1 MNTLPGQR
9 SARDS
14 HPAYRVCPL
23 CEATCGLELTI
34 SDGAVS
40 GVRGDRDDVFSKGFI
55 CPKGAAF
62 DRLDNDPDRLRRP
75 MVRDGD
81 HWHEVGWE
89 EAFAVVASG
98 LAAVVATHGRQAVG
112 IYLGNP
118 NVHTLAGGLY
128 AAGLARALG
137 SPNIFSAS
145 TVDQMPKHVSCGL
158 MFGDPLAIPVPDLDR
173 TDFLLMLGANPL
185 DSNGSLATAPDW
197 PARLRALRARGGQ
210 LVVVDPRR
218 TRTAAMADQ
227 HLTIRPGTD
236 AYLLAA
242 LATEI
247 MTSNLA
253 DLGDLAG
260 RVSGLGEL
268 PGMLAG
274 FTPELAGQIC
284 GIPSSTI
291 TTLARDLAAAPS
303 AAVYGRIGTSTTE
316 FGTLASWLVDV
327 LNVLTGNLD
336 RAGGAMFAL
345 APHLGR
351 GSGIGRGF
359 RLGRW
364 SSRVRGAPEVKG
376 ELPAAVMAEEMST
389 PGDGQ
394 IRAMITV
401 AGNPVLSTPDG
412 AALDASMADLEFMV
426 AVDPYLNETTRRACV
441 ILPPPPPSR
450 SAHYDLA
457 FAGLAIHNTAR
468 FNLPSLPLEVG
479 QLDEPTILARLTL
492 IALGE
497 PDAPAR
503 SVDDRVIAQTLAKA
517 VQDPESAVYRRDPA
531 ELAGLLGGSN
541 STERRLD
548 LLLRLGAYGDGFGN
562 GPGPIPDEPGHLS
575 DDPGDG
581 LGGEPGDRRQGL
593 SLQALIEAPH
603 GIDLGPL
610 QPRIPEILRTPSGR
624 VELAPA
630 EIRQD
635 LERLRADIDAR
646 RDGLVLIGRR
656 HLRSNNSWMHNLSV
670 LNSGSNTCTLQMH
683 PDTAAELGL
692 ADGADARVTSR
703 SGEVTV
709 PVEVTGGIRAGVV
722 SLPHGWGHSLAGTR
736 GSVAAARPGINAN
749 LLTDPLALDPL
760 SGTSVLNGIPV
771 TVKPARV

>member
-1 MNTLPGQR
+1 MHTLSDEESARVSR
-9 SARDS
+9 SA
-14 HPAYRVCPL
+14 YRICPL

-34 SDGAVS
+34 AAEGTIS
-40 GVRGDRDDVFSKGFI
+40 GVRGDRDDVFSQGFI

-75 MVRDGD
+75 MVRNGEQ
-81 HWHEVGWE
+81 WNEVSWD
-89 EAFAVVASG
+89 EAFAAVAAGLGEVV
-98 LAAVVATHGRQAVG
+98 VTHGRQAVG

-128 AAGLARALG
+128 AAGLAKALG

-173 TDFLLMLGANPL
+173 TGFLLMLGANPL
-185 DSNGSLATAPDW
+185 ESNGSLATAPDW
-197 PARLRALRARGGQ
+197 PGRLKALRARGGR
-210 LVVVDPRR
+210 LVVVDPRS

-227 HLTIRPGTD
+227 HLAIRPGTD

-247 MTSNLA
+247 IGSGLVALGGLA
-253 DLGDLAG
+253 DH
-260 RVSGLGEL
+260 VSGLDEL
-268 PGMLAG
+268 PGILAD

-284 GIPSSTI
+284 GIPSSAI
-291 TTLARDLAAAPS
+291 TALARDLAAAPT

-316 FGTLASWLVDV
+316 FGTIASWLVDI

-336 RAGGAMFAL
+336 RPGGAMFAL
-345 APHLGR
+345 APHLR
-351 GSGIGRGF
+351 PGSGRGRGF
-359 RLGRW
+359 ALGRW

-412 AALDASMADLEFMV
+412 RALDAAMADLKFMV
-426 AVDPYLNETTRRACV
+426 AVDPYLNETTRRAHV

-457 FAGLAIHNTAR
+457 FSGLAIRNTAR
-468 FNLPSLPLEVG
+468 FNPPSLPLQDG

-503 SVDDRVIAQTLAKA
+503 LIDDRVMAQTLAKA
-517 VQDPESAVYRRDPA
+517 VQDPESPVYQRDPA
-531 ELAGLLGGSN
+531 ELIGLLNGSN
-541 STERRLD
+541 TTEQRLD
-548 LLLRLGAYGDGFGN
+548 MLLRLGAYGEGFGN
-562 GPGPIPDEPGHLS
+562 GPGHGSDDRPGHANGNV
-575 DDPGDG
+575 GDG
-581 LGGEPGDRRQGL
+581 PGVGQQGL
-593 SLQALIEAPH
+593 SLRALIEAPH

-624 VELAPA
+624 IELAPV

-635 LERLRADIDAR
+635 LERLGAGIDAR

-656 HLRSNNSWMHNLSV
+656 HLRSNNSWMHNLAV

-683 PDTAAELGL
+683 PDTAAEVGV
-692 ADGADARVTSR
+692 ADGADACVTSR

-709 PVEVTGGIRAGVV
+709 PVEVTDGIRADVV
-722 SLPHGWGHSLAGTR
+722 SLPHGWGHSVAGTR
-736 GSVAAARPGINAN
+736 GSVAAARPGVNTN

-760 SGTSVLNGIPV
+760 SGTSILNGIPV
-771 TVKPARV
+771 TVGPSQA

>member
-1 MNTLPGQR
+1 MLPLPVVR
-9 SARDS
+9 SAES
-14 HPAYRVCPL
+14 GNPAYRVCPL
-23 CEATCGLELTI
+23 CEATCGLELTVASGAI
-34 SDGAVS
+34 SS
-40 GVRGDRDDVFSKGFI
+40 VRGDRDDVFSKGFI

-62 DRLDNDPDRLRRP
+62 GHLDNDPDRLSAP
-75 MVRDGD
+75 MVRDGEQ
-81 HWHEVGWE
+81 WREVGWE
-89 EAFAVVASG
+89 EAFAVVGAG
-98 LAAVVATHGRQAVG
+98 LGSVVAAHGRQSVG
-112 IYLGNP
+112 LYLGNP

-173 TDFLLMLGANPL
+173 TDFLLILGANPME
-185 DSNGSLATAPDW
+185 SNGSLATAPDW
-197 PARLRALRARGGQ
+197 PGRLKALRARGGR
-210 LVVVDPRR
+210 LVVVDPRS
-218 TRTAAMADQ
+218 TRTAALADL
-227 HLTIRPGTD
+227 HLAIRPGTD
-236 AYLLAA
+236 SYLLAA

-247 MTSNLA
+247 MGS
-253 DLGDLAG
+253 DLVALGELAG
-260 RVSGLGEL
+260 NVSGLDEL

-274 FTPELAGQIC
+274 FTAELAGQIC
-284 GIPSSTI
+284 GIDPSAI
-291 TTLARDLAAAPS
+291 TALAQDLAAAPT
-303 AAVYGRIGTSTTE
+303 AAVHGRIGTSTTE
-316 FGTLASWLVDV
+316 FGTIASWLVDV

-345 APHLGR
+345 APHRRR
-351 GSGIGRGF
+351 GGTGNRRGF

-389 PGDGQ
+389 PGEGQ

-412 AALDASMADLEFMV
+412 AALDAAMADLAFMV
-426 AVDPYLNETTRRACV
+426 AVDPYLNETTRRADV

-457 FAGLAIHNTAR
+457 FGDLAIHNTAR
-468 FNLPSLPLEVG
+468 FSPPSLPLDDG

-503 SVDDRVIAQTLAKA
+503 SVDDQVIVQTLTKA
-517 VQDPESAVYRRDPA
+517 SQDPKSSVYQRDPA
-531 ELAGLLGGSN
+531 ELVTLLAG
-541 STERRLD
+541 STTTEQRLD
-548 LLLRLGAYGDGFGN
+548 MLLRLGAYGDGFGN
-562 GPGPIPDEPGHLS
+562 GPGYVDDS
-575 DDPGDG
+575 DPA
-581 LGGEPGDRRQGL
+581 RTRQKGL

-610 QPRIPEILRTPSGR
+610 EPRIPEILTTPSGR
-624 VELAPA
+624 VELAPQQ
-630 EIRQD
+630 IRQD
-635 LERLRADIDAR
+635 LDRLRAGIEDD

-656 HLRSNNSWMHNLSV
+656 HLRSNNSWMHNLGV

-683 PDTAAELGL
+683 PDTAAGLGV
-692 ADGADARVTSR
+692 ADGDDARVTSR

-709 PVEVTGGIRAGVV
+709 PVEVTDGIRTGVV
-722 SLPHGWGHSLAGTR
+722 SLPHGWGHSLDGTR
-736 GSVAAARPGINAN
+736 GSVAAARAGVNTN

-771 TVKPARV
+771 SVEPAGA